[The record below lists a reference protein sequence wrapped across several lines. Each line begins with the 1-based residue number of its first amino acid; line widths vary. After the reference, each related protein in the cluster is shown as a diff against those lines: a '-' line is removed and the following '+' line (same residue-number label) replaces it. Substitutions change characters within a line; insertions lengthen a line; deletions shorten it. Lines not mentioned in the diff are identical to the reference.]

1 MDPEY
6 LAQLRANAAEVR
18 ADLESREHHQRL
30 LEGDPQVQ
38 HDAIMEATRVVRTT
52 VVPEVVYKTHD
63 NAVVRQRTIS
73 NADDVPPF
81 ADDQIDVLAEVLV
94 QLREELQTMV
104 DAAVAP
110 LREKIANL
118 EGQISVLTALLGSDS
133 GKSFEA
139 SETVRKL
146 RVAP

>member
-110 LREKIANL
+110 LR
-118 EGQISVLTALLGSDS
+118 TGSRPRM
-133 GKSFEA
+133 A
-139 SETVRKL
+139 R
-146 RVAP
+146 R

>member
-18 ADLESREHHQRL
+18 ADLEEREHYQRL
-30 LEGDPQVQ
+30 LQLDPEVA
-38 HDAIMEATRVVRTT
+38 HDAIMEATRVLRNT
-52 VVPEVVYKTHD
+52 VPEIVYKTIENARPSD
-63 NAVVRQRTIS
+63 NSTT
-73 NADDVPPF
+73 NADDIPPF

-104 DAAVAP
+104 DAAIAP